1 MGRAE
6 RHPGMTLEAFLAW
19 EESRPER
26 YEFVDGQAFAMTGG
40 TEAHDTIRLNIASLL
55 RAKRDG
61 KPCRP
66 HLDLKLVCPN
76 GRVRYPDVA
85 VVCGPRD
92 PKATRL
98 VDPVVV
104 VEVLSPSTRAVDYI
118 VKSHDYGSVPS
129 VMVYILVSQDEA
141 RIDVVR
147 REGALLEAVA
157 QLEGLD
163 AVLDLPEIDATL
175 PLREIYR
182 DVVAA

>member
-1 MGRAE
+1 MAHALLE
-6 RHPGMTLEAFLAW
+6 SGMTLEAFLAW
-19 EESRPER
+19 EEGQSER
-26 YEFVDGQAFAMTGG
+26 YEFVDGEAFAMAGG
-40 TEAHDTIRLNIASLL
+40 TEAHDTIRGSIYAGIRSQLA
-55 RAKRDG
+55 G

-66 HLDLKLVCPN
+66 HLDIKLVCPN

-104 VEVLSPSTRAVDYI
+104 VEVLSPSTQAVDYI

-129 VMVYILVSQDEA
+129 IAVYVLVHQDEP

-147 REGALLEAVA
+147 REGDLLEAITHV
-157 QLEGLD
+157 EGIA
-163 AVLDLPEIDATL
+163 AVLALPEIEVAL
-175 PLREIYR
+175 PLSDIYR
-182 DVVAA
+182 DVIAA

>member
-1 MGRAE
+1 MAE
-6 RHPGMTLEAFLAW
+6 ARRTSGMTLDAFLAW
-19 EESRPER
+19 EENQLER
-26 YEFVDGQAFAMTGG
+26 YEFVGGEVFAMTGG
-40 TEAHDTIRLNIASLL
+40 TEAHDTIRLNIASLI
-55 RAKRDG
+55 RDRLAG

-92 PKATRL
+92 PKATIL

-147 REGALLEAVA
+147 REGALLDVIA
-157 QLEGLD
+157 QLEGID

-182 DVVAA
+182 DVIVA